1 MTIEELLDA
10 LDGSGL
16 VITDLELI
24 EDTLNEIGLALT
36 SAVET
41 NIYLF

>member
-10 LDGSGL
+10 LDGAGL

-24 EDTLNEIGLALT
+24 EDTLNEMGLSLT
-36 SAVET
+36 SMVDKDEVW
-41 NIYLF
+41 

>member
-10 LDGSGL
+10 LDGAGL

-24 EDTLNEIGLALT
+24 EDTLNEMSLSLT
-36 SAVET
+36 SQIDKDEVW
-41 NIYLF
+41 